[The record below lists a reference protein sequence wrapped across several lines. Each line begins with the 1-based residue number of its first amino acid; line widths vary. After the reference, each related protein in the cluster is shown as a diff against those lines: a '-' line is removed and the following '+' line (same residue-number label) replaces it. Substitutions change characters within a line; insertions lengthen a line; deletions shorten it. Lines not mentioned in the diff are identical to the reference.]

1 MYSTKEKL
9 RILREINNPEA
20 VGADLAL
27 FRQALPADPRLVK
40 FDLSPQRHAE
50 EITLS
55 LLDHYTREE
64 IVANRRD
71 HSKQIEQPDD
81 SDLEDMTDD
90 ERDVFDGYN
99 RAQRD
104 RIREIITEAKTP
116 EDALAS
122 CSVLETEGFNSAAE
136 KIRAIAQK
144 ELAERELA
152 RQAEA
157 NEKAVAEF
165 KEAVEAIG
173 EVTADDDCKARIDK
187 AKELYE
193 AMNDEQKEL
202 AVDPCL
208 KLDEAISAH
217 QVAVEK
223 AEGAKEES
231 SAEAAA
237 DEEAEGAK
245 EESSAEA
252 AADEEAKKKSGK
264 SKSTQE

>member
-71 HSKQIEQPDD
+71 YSKQIEQPDN
-81 SDLEDMTDD
+81 SDLENMTDD

-104 RIREIITEAKTP
+104 RIREIIAEAKTP

-187 AKELYE
+187 ANELYE

-202 AVDPCL
+202 AVDPCV
-208 KLDEAISAH
+208 KLGEIISAH
-217 QVAVEK
+217 QVAVK
-223 AEGAKEES
+223 
-231 SAEAAA
+231 
-237 DEEAEGAK
+237 EAEGAK

-252 AADEEAKKKSGK
+252 AADEEGAKEESSAEAAADEEPKKKSGK

>member
-1 MYSTKEKL
+1 MYSVKEKL
-9 RILREINNPEA
+9 RILREIQNPAA
-20 VGADLAL
+20 VQADLAL
-27 FRQALPADPRLVK
+27 FRTASPDDSRLVK
-40 FDLSPQRHAE
+40 FNLMPERHAE
-50 EITLS
+50 EILFS
-55 LLDHYTREE
+55 LLDRFTREE
-64 IVANRRD
+64 IISNRRD
-71 HSKQIEQPDD
+71 YSKQPDN
-81 SDLEDMTDD
+81 SDLEDMTAD

-104 RIREIITEAKTP
+104 RIREIIAEAKTP

-187 AKELYE
+187 ANELYE

-202 AVDPCL
+202 AVDL
-208 KLDEAISAH
+208 FVKLGEAISAH
-217 QVAVEK
+217 QVAVK
-223 AEGAKEES
+223 
-231 SAEAAA
+231 
-237 DEEAEGAK
+237 EAEGAK
-245 EESSAEA
+245 EESSAEGSA
-252 AADEEAKKKSGK
+252 GEEAKKKSGK